1 MAAESFE
8 EIVLTAERI
17 LPGARLRRGLFW
29 RYTLSWTVPQGR
41 SAETDQ

>member
-8 EIVLTAERI
+8 EIALTAERI

-29 RYTLSWTVPQGR
+29 RYTMSWTAPQER
-41 SAETDQ
+41 TAETDQ